1 MWIGQTPVNDENK
14 NNNNNNNKFNRFS
27 LNYVIIITIILS
39 LYSDITV
46 FLCTSLY
53 GECDY
58 PSVVGFPFNVNG
70 LFFILLFPR
79 NHQKFH
85 RKKIN
90 EQLIMINKIR
100 MK

>member
-1 MWIGQTPVNDENK
+1 MTSLWWINDYVLMWIGQTPVNDENK

-70 LFFILLFPR
+70 LFFILLFPLPSEIPP
-79 NHQKFH
+79 
-85 RKKIN
+85 KKN
-90 EQLIMINKIR
+90 
-100 MK
+100 